1 MNGDHLERTLGQI
14 EGKID
19 GLIERMDR
27 QQEHLYNPGGLE
39 PRIRGV
45 EGDMREIKAQAGLI
59 SFVVSI
65 FTAIGA
71 MFLKK

>member
-1 MNGDHLERTLGQI
+1 MDGEHIERTLGQI

-19 GLIERMDR
+19 SLIERMDR
-27 QQEHLYNPGGLE
+27 QQEGLYNPGGLE

-45 EGDMREIKAQAGLI
+45 EGDMRAIKAQAGVI

-65 FTAIGA
+65 FTAIGG

>member
-1 MNGDHLERTLGQI
+1 MDGEHIERTLGQI

-27 QQEHLYNPGGLE
+27 QHAGMYGSEGLE
-39 PRIRGV
+39 PRVRTV
-45 EGDMREIKAQAGLI
+45 EGDMRAIKAQAGLI
-59 SFVVSI
+59 AFVVSV
-65 FTAIGA
+65 FTAIGG